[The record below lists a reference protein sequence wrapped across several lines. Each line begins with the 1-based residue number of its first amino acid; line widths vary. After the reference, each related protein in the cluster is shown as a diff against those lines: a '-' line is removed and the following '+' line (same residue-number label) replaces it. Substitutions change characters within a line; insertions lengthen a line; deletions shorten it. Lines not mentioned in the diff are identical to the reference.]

1 MSSLCWMDCIAGLK
15 INRER
20 IRKNLEST
28 LISLTALAPYFGYAK
43 MSALVKKAQKE
54 GKTVRQIVLE
64 EKLLT
69 ERQFDL
75 LMSEKRLTRPSKK
88 EKL

>member
-1 MSSLCWMDCIAGLK
+1 MLRSHCICGLC
-15 INRER
+15 INR
-20 IRKNLEST
+20 RKIQQNLDAT

-43 MSALVKKAQKE
+43 MSELVKKAQKE
-54 GKTVRQIVLE
+54 GKSIRQLVLS

-69 ERQFDL
+69 PSQYDR
-75 LMSEKRLTRPSKK
+75 LMSPSRLTRPSRK

>member
-1 MSSLCWMDCIAGLK
+1 MS
-15 INRER
+15 E
-20 IRKNLEST
+20 
-28 LISLTALAPYFGYAK
+28 
-43 MSALVKKAQKE
+43 LVKRAQKE
-54 GKTVRQIVLE
+54 GKGIKQVVLE